1 MADVNLA
8 SLNFKLILDDGEFN
22 DEITRIKNEADA
34 LNKSLSEMLNVH
46 GGGLISKEEHQSAMR
61 RLREEFQEAQN
72 QQKLKLQWSKET
84 AKMANDEAIAAGKI
98 AQQQEKANNEK
109 KKGLVIDEQIA
120 AATKKK
126 EAAEINAAAATER
139 KVKAER
145 DAARAET
152 QRQTATINQAAA
164 EERRLTAMN
173 NRIRSQQR
181 LNAEMEREGSI
192 LRRNSRIWNDM
203 KNVALAYFSFEGAR
217 RLVSNLVR
225 VSAEFEKQRVSLHA
239 ILQDADGAERIF
251 GQIKALAVQS
261 PFQFKELVTYTKQL
275 SAFSIPME
283 ELYDTTK
290 MLADVSAGLGVGMD
304 RLVLAYGQIRSASF
318 LRGQEVRQLTEAGIP
333 ILRELSEMFTELEG
347 RYVSAGEVF
356 EKISKRQVTF
366 EMVAQ
371 VFKNMTS
378 EGGKFYQMQEVLAQ
392 TLSGKISNLTDAYQ
406 IMFAEIGEKTSGV
419 LNGTVDALRSI
430 AENYEKVGRL
440 IIELVAI
447 YGTYRGM
454 LVAVAAAEKM
464 VAGARM
470 GGEIINMGTAFA
482 RAAKE
487 ALSFS
492 SVLGKI
498 GGLVSKLNPYAAAA
512 AAVIALGA
520 AIYNLT
526 KRTSEYKEMEQGV
539 TSVIADYNKEVE
551 VETGNLEYLF
561 KQLRQTSTESERY
574 KRVRSEI
581 ISQYGQYLTDIDREN
596 LALGKQESVY
606 RNLTNA
612 IRQASMEKALSAG
625 REKISEYMDGM
636 SKGIFED
643 LQQSLERLGYDGT
656 GAIAK
661 ELGRYIRGEIKG
673 IFELSDEA
681 AEAYGK
687 MIGSTEWNK
696 ITTGAKNILYYA
708 NPYNLIFDPD
718 GKSQRTHNMDE
729 LRDAYKEVL
738 GVVEEETERLY
749 DGVEVIYGVWPGSK
763 EAEVVMQNWQT
774 DLKAIA
780 DEASEAGQRLGITVD
795 AMSDIIDISKEVDKA
810 LEESA
815 TRAARYRAAGQEEL
829 AAAEEDRAEYLS
841 RMQSRLGGPLSS
853 GVGGKAE
860 TEDIV
865 SNVQAQITVY
875 QKLKKAYTDLTE
887 YVSDSDARNFLATI
901 FPQEMAFANFDV
913 EIRRLADSLLTM
925 GEAGVKA
932 AIGLEAA
939 LNDEKLTEYLKHLE
953 EVRKATDRANAA
965 MKKVE
970 SVSGLFGEG
979 AEFDISKALKKYKER
994 LNKIKDERQEAI
1006 DAVYDEA
1013 SKTGIFGLGYLE
1025 KGAKIDQWA
1034 MQEEADA
1041 LTELNEEVRRQAQ
1054 EWVRSWDGIAS
1065 IDISH
1070 MADLTTNELNKLME
1084 ALQKLS
1090 ENPEQ
1095 YFSDDLKLGFKD
1107 TENSLKV
1114 FIAAIQEYVAQLNSQ
1129 AEEKKWDKI
1138 VKKIRLYHDA
1148 LKISTKALKEL
1159 SDTAGWSGISDLA
1172 DHLDKAAD
1180 AAITFVKNLAEGDP
1194 LGAAMTAISY
1204 VVEEMIHLAKAA
1216 MEYRN
1221 TLREIE
1227 VEMNA
1232 LNHTAMLTS
1241 GVNSIF
1247 GTDTYRALKNAY
1259 NLLDLM
1265 EGKIGGLRDTLGS
1278 ITAHVDKS
1286 KWWQFLLAPTAWY
1299 GWFQHFFGQ
1308 ESFSSL
1314 LDELGADLFD
1324 ETGRVNVEV
1333 IELLQSKFDKLSAS
1347 EKVALE
1353 QAIQDAKDFNAA
1365 LDQIDDTMEQ
1375 LVGSVADDFADAI
1388 IDQWKAAG
1396 DAALDY
1402 SDILDGLASNYAKMF
1417 VRNAIMTELFDDEF
1431 QKQITSLTLAGRAT
1445 DVLAAFDQKAA
1456 QLENVM
1462 PTIISILEGLGQYF
1476 NEDEAKSSSNTLGGG
1491 IKSITEDTANLLA
1504 SYINAIRADVAAI
1517 RQSVAAEGAMN
1528 LPTPTLAEYLTQI
1541 QANTYN
1547 NAVAAQA
1554 ILENL
1559 QSMMTMSDG
1568 PALRVFM

>member
-98 AQQQEKANNEK
+98 TREQEKANNEK

-192 LRRNSRIWNDM
+192 LRRNSRLWNDM

-217 RLVSNLVR
+217 RLISNLVR

-275 SAFSIPME
+275 SAFSIPMN

-347 RYVSAGEVF
+347 HYVSAGEVF

-371 VFKNMTS
+371 VFQKMTS
-378 EGGKFYQMQEVLAQ
+378 EGGKFYQMQEVLAE

-430 AENYEKVGRL
+430 AENYQKVGRL

-512 AAVIALGA
+512 AAVVALGA

-661 ELGRYIRGEIKG
+661 ELGRYIRGEING
-673 IFELSDEA
+673 IFDLSDEA
-681 AEAYGK
+681 AEAYAK

-763 EAEVVMQNWQT
+763 EAEVEMQNWQT

-815 TRAARYRAAGQEEL
+815 DRAARYRAAGQEEL
-829 AAAEEDRAEYLS
+829 ANAEEDRAAYLS

-865 SNVQAQITVY
+865 SNVQAQIAVY

-901 FPQEMAFANFDV
+901 FPQEMAFASFDA
-913 EIRRLADSLLTM
+913 EIRRLAASLLTM

-932 AIGLEAA
+932 AAAYDELFKEDELEAFKR
-939 LNDEKLTEYLKHLE
+939 KLKQASDAA
-953 EVRKATDRANAA
+953 KAYEDA
-965 MKKVE
+965 MKVWSSFVPSKDGIAKIVSDYEKALAQIEEARTNAMEALYEKE
-970 SVSGLFGEG
+970 SKRMDGMGFG
-979 AEFDISKALKKYKER
+979 AEFFAQKDEIDVKAFEASSNELVDARAKAEQEIERIYNTWLEQNTKFGKLTDLSLRQLNDLKTEILGFNIGELPAEQQELFAKLIPQVSELNALLEKFKKKSADAVDDEKQEDSARAWKQLAKNIVSSSKALKEFASASNNYALEQLADTISVVGGFVQDVADGFMKAGEMGAVVAGVTSIANFVLQAATRAAQLRSELGAIARDQYF
-994 LNKIKDERQEAI
+994 EAI
-1006 DAVYDEA
+1006 DERIEA
-1013 SKTGIFGLGYLE
+1013 ASGIFGNSWMGKVRALRHEIQGLTTDMRGLLEGTMYQWEMYAPSISLIEALKRYADELGMELYDANGFYNAKTLE
-1025 KGAKIDQWA
+1025 AIQKKYEKAFKARGLTDMLTQLTEYNDKMKELFKEMESSISEMFDTLGGDIADSLIESLKATGSAVTDLEDVFQNLGDSIFKSMVQSYIIDDVLNKYKDEVKSWWTD
-1034 MQEEADA
+1034 ETLTEADIA
-1041 LTELNEEVRRQAQ
+1041 NRMRDFANSVKADIDFADERLTAMYNAF
-1054 EWVRSWDGIAS
+1054 
-1065 IDISH
+1065 
-1070 MADLTTNELNKLME
+1070 M
-1084 ALQKLS
+1084 
-1090 ENPEQ
+1090 
-1095 YFSDDLKLGFKD
+1095 
-1107 TENSLKV
+1107 ENSLLT
-1114 FIAAIQEYVAQLNSQ
+1114 VANE
-1129 AEEKKWDKI
+1129 AE
-1138 VKKIRLYHDA
+1138 
-1148 LKISTKALKEL
+1148 
-1159 SDTAGWSGISDLA
+1159 
-1172 DHLDKAAD
+1172 
-1180 AAITFVKNLAEGDP
+1180 
-1194 LGAAMTAISY
+1194 
-1204 VVEEMIHLAKAA
+1204 
-1216 MEYRN
+1216 
-1221 TLREIE
+1221 
-1227 VEMNA
+1227 
-1232 LNHTAMLTS
+1232 
-1241 GVNSIF
+1241 
-1247 GTDTYRALKNAY
+1247 
-1259 NLLDLM
+1259 
-1265 EGKIGGLRDTLGS
+1265 
-1278 ITAHVDKS
+1278 DKS
-1286 KWWQFLLAPTAWY
+1286 
-1299 GWFQHFFGQ
+1299 
-1308 ESFSSL
+1308 
-1314 LDELGADLFD
+1314 
-1324 ETGRVNVEV
+1324 N
-1333 IELLQSKFDKLSAS
+1333 
-1347 EKVALE
+1347 
-1353 QAIQDAKDFNAA
+1353 
-1365 LDQIDDTMEQ
+1365 
-1375 LVGSVADDFADAI
+1375 
-1388 IDQWKAAG
+1388 
-1396 DAALDY
+1396 
-1402 SDILDGLASNYAKMF
+1402 
-1417 VRNAIMTELFDDEF
+1417 
-1431 QKQITSLTLAGRAT
+1431 
-1445 DVLAAFDQKAA
+1445 
-1456 QLENVM
+1456 
-1462 PTIISILEGLGQYF
+1462 
-1476 NEDEAKSSSNTLGGG
+1476 LGGG
-1491 IKSITEDTANLLA
+1491 VKSITEDTANLLA

-1517 RQSVAAEGAMN
+1517 RQAVAAEGFVN

-1547 NAVAAQA
+1547 TAQNTA
-1554 ILENL
+1554 DLL
-1559 QSMMTMSDG
+1559 ADLRSMMTTSDG